1 MKRLSRKQKRML
13 LRILLSALLFFPLL
27 ALKESGLWDFFGD
40 PYFELLLFLVPYFV
54 IGYDVLFRALSNIF
68 HGRVFDECFLMTV
81 ATVGALVLG
90 FLPGGSTENA
100 EAVGVMLF
108 YQVGEFFQSV
118 AVGKSRRSIKELL
131 KLRPDVAYL
140 ALENGEIIEADPC
153 DVAIGSVI
161 LVRPGDRI
169 PLDGEVIEG
178 ESMLDTSA
186 LTGESLPREVE
197 RGDAVV
203 SGCVNLNGVLRVRT
217 TKTSE
222 ESTVSRILQV
232 VEESSAAKAKSERFI
247 TRFARYYTP
256 TVVLL
261 AVALALI
268 PPLFTGFVFVPWI
281 TRALTFLVVS
291 CPCALVISVPMSFFG
306 GIGGASRRGIL
317 VKGANYLEALASV
330 ETVVFDKT
338 GTLTKGSFSVARIVP
353 SERADEQTLLSI
365 AARAERYSTH
375 PIAQSILRAYGE
387 LPADDGGDAI
397 EEIAGR
403 GVRAVFD
410 GRNYYVGNAA
420 LLDSIGCTYSA
431 PGAIG
436 THVYVADSEGYLG
449 CIVIADEEKEDAI
462 EAIAA
467 LKRLGVKKT
476 AMLTGDRTA
485 VAEEIA
491 LRLGV
496 DSVRAEL
503 LPDEKVR
510 AFEQIL
516 EETERG
522 ATVAFVGDG
531 INDAPVLARA
541 DVGIAMG
548 AFGSDAAIEAADVVL
563 MDDKPLLVAEAV
575 TIARKTVRIVRQN
588 IAFAIGIKVLVMIFA
603 VFSVASLWLAV
614 FADVGVAVL
623 AILNAMRTMR

>member
-1 MKRLSRKQKRML
+1 ML
-13 LRILLSALLFFPLL
+13 FRILHSALLFFPLL
-27 ALKESGLWDFFGD
+27 FVKELELWDFFGD
-40 PYFELLLFLVPYFV
+40 PYFELVLFLVPYFV
-54 IGYDVLFRALSNIF
+54 IGYDVLYKAFWNVL

-140 ALENGEIIEADPC
+140 VSENGEPVEVDPAE
-153 DVAIGSVI
+153 VSVGSVI

-169 PLDGEVIEG
+169 PLDGEVLAG
-178 ESMLDTSA
+178 TSALDTSA
-186 LTGESLPREVE
+186 LTGESLPREVFE
-197 RGDAVV
+197 GDSVV
-203 SGCVNLNGVLRVRT
+203 SGCVNLSGVLRVRT
-217 TKTSE
+217 TRTAE
-222 ESTVSRILQV
+222 ESTASRILRI
-232 VEESSAAKAKSERFI
+232 VEESSAVKARSERFI

-261 AVALALI
+261 AVALAVV
-268 PPLFTGFVFVPWI
+268 PPLFTGFGFVPWI

-330 ETVVFDKT
+330 DTVVFDKT
-338 GTLTKGSFSVARIVP
+338 GTLTKGSFSVVGICP
-353 SERADEQTLLSI
+353 SERIDERALLLL

-375 PIAQSILRAYGE
+375 PIAESLLRAYGAE
-387 LPADDGGDAI
+387 LPDGGDASQV
-397 EEIAGR
+397 EELSGR

-410 GRNYYVGNAA
+410 GRTYYVGNAT
-420 LLDSIGCTYSA
+420 LLDSIGCAYPT
-431 PGAIG
+431 PDVVG
-436 THVYVADSEGYLG
+436 TCVYVADDEGCLG
-449 CIVIADEEKEDAI
+449 YIVIADEEKEDAR
-462 EAIAA
+462 EAILA
-467 LKRLGVKKT
+467 LSRIGVKRT
-476 AMLTGDRTA
+476 VMLTGDRRA
-485 VAEEIA
+485 VADA
-491 LRLGV
+491 VAARLGV
-496 DSVRAEL
+496 GEVRSEL

-510 AFEQIL
+510 AF
-516 EETERG
+516 TELAKG
-522 ATVAFVGDG
+522 SEGGTLVFVGDG

-548 AFGSDAAIEAADVVL
+548 AFGSDAAIEAADIVL
-563 MDDKPLLVAEAV
+563 MDDSPLLVSEAV
-575 TIARKTVRIVRQN
+575 RIARRTMRIVRQN
-588 IAFAIGIKVLVMIFA
+588 IVFAIGVKVLVMALAAFG
-603 VFSVASLWLAV
+603 VASLWLAV
-614 FADVGVAVL
+614 FADVGVAVI
-623 AILNAMRTMR
+623 AILNAMRAMR